1 MASQHDNVAQ
11 TLRSPV
17 TTGRCVDLMPVV
29 RFRLGRAA
37 VLWLICAGTISISSA
52 WAAERDEFPPP
63 MSPEQSL
70 KAIHVPKGLRV
81 ELVAA
86 EPMIASPVAIDFG
99 ADGKL
104 WVAEMFDY
112 PYGVKGD
119 YKPAGRVRLLED
131 TNGDGKFDKSTV
143 FLDKVH
149 FPNGITAWKK
159 GVLISAA
166 PDIIYAEDTNG
177 DGKADIRKV
186 VFTGFDSRN
195 WQARVNSL
203 SYGLD
208 NWIHGG
214 NGLLGGLIRC
224 PDRPGFEIKMGIRD
238 FRMDPDRHLFELE
251 SGGGTQQ
258 GRTRDDWGNYF
269 SNQNSELL
277 LHTPLADRYV
287 SRNPFVAPPEPIVLV
302 PKEDPDHLYPASRTL
317 RRFNHPE
324 SANRVTSAC
333 SPVIYRDDLL
343 GAEYYGNAFMCEP
356 VHNLLTRRILKPLGA
371 TFAGV
376 RAPSEQNSEFYASA
390 DNWSRPVDV
399 KNGPDGALWVVDMY
413 RMIIEHPKWITAD
426 RLARIDPRAGAN
438 KGRIYR
444 VVPDGKPARPWP
456 NLARMTSS
464 ELVAALDSPGG
475 WQRDMVQFMLIE
487 RGDKSVI
494 PALQKMAGDDPR
506 AETRLQALCALDG
519 LGGLTPSVLETA
531 LHDKH
536 PGVRRNAVRLVRA
549 LSQVRL
555 ELSPRIADLVD
566 DADAQVRLQVACT
579 LGEWNDPRSGDAIG
593 RLALANQ
600 QEPYLFAAAMS
611 SITKGSLA
619 HVAAAVAHAAHGSTP
634 PQALYRNLMTMAT
647 AYGNDA
653 VVEEFIGSMSP
664 SAHGSYSAAD
674 MSAVAAFLDG
684 LDRQQLGV
692 AAFAA
697 RLKGHGPALLQELQR
712 MADSARTAAADS
724 QAPLDARMAAV
735 QLLGRG
741 LSPHDAAD
749 IETLSQLLSPQTPAA
764 LQEGIV
770 TALGK
775 LRQPQVADA
784 LLSRWRGVSPALRS
798 SILDVLLIRDE
809 WTAALLNR
817 IEKKEIRAGEIDVPR
832 SQRLMALKNR
842 PLAARAQKVLH
853 SVDAD
858 RAQVIRKYHDA
869 LTLPADPKRGRE
881 RFEKTCTVCHRLNA
895 VGYLI
900 GPDLVA
906 LTDKSP
912 QALIVAILDP
922 NRAVEQKYNVY
933 SAVTTQGRQY
943 TGILAAETGS
953 SITLMQQ
960 EGKQTTLLRGDL
972 ETIASTGKSLMPE
985 GLEKDLKPQDLA
997 DIMAYVGS
1005 TGPSR
1010 KVFAGNRPALVTASP
1025 DGTLS
1030 LDASNCEIYGN
1041 TLVLEKRRDEPV
1053 LAEWHSPND
1062 AAAWTVDIQK
1072 AGLYTVSVMYSC
1084 HNDSA
1089 GNSFQFESADKRI
1102 TSRVEG
1108 TGKTWLTYFPVEI
1121 GKLPLKTGKQRFTLR
1136 AADPLKGTLAK
1147 VESVLLIPP
1156 Q

>member
-1 MASQHDNVAQ
+1 MALPNVAPTSAGNSLLVLNRENVSRGLALSLAVFAAMWAGP
-11 TLRSPV
+11 TL
-17 TTGRCVDLMPVV
+17 
-29 RFRLGRAA
+29 AA
-37 VLWLICAGTISISSA
+37 G
-52 WAAERDEFPPP
+52 RDEFPPP

-70 KAIHVPKGLRV
+70 KAIHVPKGLKV

-86 EPMIASPVAIDFG
+86 EPLIGSPVAIDFG

-112 PYGVKGD
+112 PYGIKGD
-119 YKPAGRVRLLED
+119 YKPAGRVRLLES
-131 TNGDGKFDKSTV
+131 THGNGKFDKSTI
-143 FLDKVH
+143 FLDHVH

-159 GVLISAA
+159 GVLVCAA
-166 PDIIYAEDTNG
+166 PDIIYAEDTDG

-208 NWIHGG
+208 NWIHGA
-214 NGLLGGLIRC
+214 NGLLGGLIHC
-224 PDRPGFEIKMGIRD
+224 PDRPDLEVKMGIRD

-343 GAEYYGNAFMCEP
+343 GEEYRGNAFMCEP

-376 RAPSEQNSEFYASA
+376 RAPSELNSEFYASA

-426 RLARIDPRAGAN
+426 RLARINPRAGEN
-438 KGRIYR
+438 MGRIYR
-444 VVPDGKPARPWP
+444 IVPEDKPARPWL
-456 NLARMTSS
+456 NLAKMNSS
-464 ELVAALDSPGG
+464 ELAAALDSPGG
-475 WQRDMVQFMLIE
+475 WQRDMAQLLLVE

-494 PALQKMAGDDPR
+494 PALATMAGKSPR
-506 AETRLQALCALDG
+506 PETRLQALCALDG
-519 LGGLTPSVLETA
+519 LKGLTPALLETA

-536 PGVRRNAVRLVRA
+536 PGVRRNAVRLCESF
-549 LSQVRL
+549 LNSTP
-555 ELSPRIADLVD
+555 ELGPRIAELIGDED
-566 DADAQVRLQVACT
+566 PQVRLQVACT
-579 LGEWNDPRSGDAIG
+579 LGEWNDPRSGNAIA
-593 RLALANQ
+593 RLALDNQ
-600 QEPYLFAAAMS
+600 HEPYLFAGAMS
-611 SITKGSLA
+611 SITKGNLA
-619 HVAAAVAHAAHGSTP
+619 RVAATVAHSATGTAP
-634 PQALYRNLMTMAT
+634 PALYRNLMTMAT
-647 AYGNDA
+647 AYGNDG
-653 VVEEFIGSMSP
+653 VVEEFIGAMSP
-664 SAHGSYSAAD
+664 SAHGSFSAAD
-674 MSAVAAFLDG
+674 FSAVAALLDG
-684 LDRQQLGV
+684 LDRQHLDL

-697 RLKGHGPALLQELQR
+697 RLKEHGPTLLDKLR
-712 MADSARTAAADS
+712 RVADAARTTSGDP
-724 QAPLDARMAAV
+724 QAPLELRLAAV
-735 QLLGRG
+735 QVLGRG
-741 LSPHDAAD
+741 LSPQDSKS
-749 IETLSQLLSPQTPAA
+749 IETLGELLSPQTPTA

-775 LRQPQVADA
+775 VKQPHVADTLMA
-784 LLSRWRGVSPALRS
+784 RWRGVSPALRS
-798 SILDVLLIRDE
+798 SILDLLLIRDE
-809 WTAALLNR
+809 WANALLDR
-817 IEKKEIRAGEIDVPR
+817 VEKKEIRAGEIDVPR
-832 SQRLMALKNR
+832 SQRLMASKNR
-842 PLAARAQKVLH
+842 ELANRAKKILH
-853 SVDAD
+853 AVDAD
-858 RAQVIRKYHDA
+858 REQVIRKYHAA
-869 LTLPADPKRGRE
+869 LTLSADAKRGRE
-881 RFEKTCTVCHRLNA
+881 RFEKTCTVCHRLNG
-895 VGYLI
+895 VGYSI
-900 GPDLVA
+900 GPELIA

-933 SAVTTQGRQY
+933 SAVTNQGRQY

-953 SITLMQQ
+953 SITLLQQ

-972 ETIASTGKSLMPE
+972 EAMASTGKSLMPE
-985 GLEKDLKPQDLA
+985 GLEKDIKPQDLA

-1010 KVFAGNRPALVTASP
+1010 KKFEGNQPALVTVSP
-1025 DGTLS
+1025 DGTFT
-1030 LDASNCEIYGN
+1030 LDATTCEIYGN
-1041 TLVLEKRRDEPV
+1041 TLVLEKRRSEPV

-1072 AGLYTVSVMYSC
+1072 PGLYTVSVMYSC

-1089 GNSFQFESADKRI
+1089 GNFFQFESADKRI

-1108 TGKTWLTYFPVEI
+1108 TGKVWTTYFPVEI
-1121 GKLPLKTGKQRFTLR
+1121 GKVPLMPGKQRFTLR

>member
-1 MASQHDNVAQ
+1 M
-11 TLRSPV
+11 T
-17 TTGRCVDLMPVV
+17 
-29 RFRLGRAA
+29 
-37 VLWLICAGTISISSA
+37 
-52 WAAERDEFPPP
+52 
-63 MSPEQSL
+63 PEQSL

-86 EPMIASPVAIDFG
+86 EPLIASPVAIDFG

-119 YKPAGRVRLLED
+119 YKPAGRVRLLES
-131 TNGDGKFDKSTV
+131 THGDGKFDKSTV
-143 FLDKVH
+143 FLDHVH
-149 FPNGITAWKK
+149 FPNGITVWKK
-159 GVLISAA
+159 GVLVCAA

-177 DGKADIRKV
+177 DGKADIVKV

-214 NGLLGGLIRC
+214 NGLLGGLIHC
-224 PDRPGFEIKMGIRD
+224 PDRPDLEVKMGIRD

-287 SRNPFVAPPEPIVLV
+287 SRNPFVAPPEPVVLV

-343 GAEYYGNAFMCEP
+343 GEEYRGNAFMCEP
-356 VHNLLTRRILKPLGA
+356 VHDLLTRRILKPSGA

-376 RAPSEQNSEFYASA
+376 RAPSEQNSEFYAST

-444 VVPDGKPARPWP
+444 IVPDDKPARPWP
-456 NLARMTSS
+456 NLAKMNAS

-475 WQRDMVQFMLIE
+475 WQRDLVQFLLVE
-487 RGDKSVI
+487 RGDQSVV
-494 PALQKMAGDDPR
+494 PALQAMATENSRP
-506 AETRLQALCALDG
+506 ETRLQALCALDG
-519 LGGLTPSVLETA
+519 LNGLTRDLLTA
-531 LHDKH
+531 ALRDKH
-536 PGVRRNAVRLVRA
+536 PGVRRNAVRLCEPFLKEQGGLGPADKTA
-549 LSQVRL
+549 LQLGSRITEMIDDPDSQVRM
-555 ELSPRIADLVD
+555 
-566 DADAQVRLQVACT
+566 QVACT
-579 LGEWNDPRSGDAIG
+579 LGEWNDTSAGDAIA
-593 RLALANQ
+593 RMALANQ
-600 QEPYLFAAAMS
+600 NEPYLFAATMS
-611 SITKGSLA
+611 SITKFNLA
-619 HVAAAVAHAAHGSTP
+619 HVAATVAHSAVGSAP
-634 PQALYRNLMTMAT
+634 PVLYRNLMTMAT
-647 AYGNDA
+647 AYGNDR
-653 VVEEFIGSMSP
+653 VVEEFIGAMSP
-664 SAHGSYSAAD
+664 SAQGSYSAAD
-674 MSAVAAFLDG
+674 YSAVAALLDG
-684 LDRQQLGV
+684 LDRQHLALAV
-692 AAFAA
+692 YAA
-697 RLKGHGPALLQELQR
+697 RLKARGPGLLEKLGHVAN
-712 MADSARTAAADS
+712 AARGAADDS
-724 QAPLDARMAAV
+724 RAPLDSRLAAV
-735 QLLGRG
+735 QLLGRALG
-741 LSPHDAAD
+741 PHDATDVDALG
-749 IETLSQLLSPQTPAA
+749 ELLSPQTPAV

-770 TALGK
+770 TSLSKLPNPKVAGTLLG
-775 LRQPQVADA
+775 
-784 LLSRWRGVSPALRS
+784 RWRGVSPALRS

-809 WTAALLNR
+809 WVASLLDR

-832 SQRLMALKNR
+832 SQRLMALKNHA
-842 PLAARAQKVLH
+842 LAERAKKILH

-858 RAQVIRKYHDA
+858 RAAVIGKYAPA
-869 LTLPADPKRGRE
+869 LTLPGDAHRGRQ
-881 RFEKTCTVCHRLNA
+881 RFEKTCTICHRLNG
-895 VGYLI
+895 VGYSI
-900 GPDLVA
+900 GPELIA

-933 SAVTTQGRQY
+933 SAVSNQGRQY

-953 SITLMQQ
+953 SITLLQQ
-960 EGKQTTLLRGDL
+960 EGKQTTLLRGEL
-972 ETIASTGKSLMPE
+972 ETLASTGKSLMPE
-985 GLEKDLKPQDLA
+985 GLEKDINPQDLA

-1010 KVFAGNRPALVTASP
+1010 KVFAGNVPSLVTAAP
-1025 DGTLS
+1025 DGTYS
-1030 LDASNCEIYGN
+1030 LEASNGEIYGN

-1062 AAAWTVDIQK
+1062 SAAWTVDIQK
-1072 AGLYTVSVMYSC
+1072 PGLYTVSVMYSC

-1089 GNSFQFESADKRI
+1089 GNSFQFESSDKRI
-1102 TSRVEG
+1102 TARVEG
-1108 TGKTWLTYFPVEI
+1108 TGKVWTTFFPVEI
-1121 GKLPLKTGKQRFTLR
+1121 GKLPLKQGKQRFTLR

>member
-1 MASQHDNVAQ
+1 MAFPQDAPASAICPFQAVGRHVR
-11 TLRSPV
+11 RS
-17 TTGRCVDLMPVV
+17 
-29 RFRLGRAA
+29 A
-37 VLWLICAGTISISSA
+37 VLCLVVIGVLSA
-52 WAAERDEFPPP
+52 ASASAEQRDEFPPP
-63 MSPEQSL
+63 MTPEQSL
-70 KAIHVPKGLRV
+70 KAIHVPKGLKV

-86 EPMIASPVAIDFG
+86 EPLIASPVAIDFG
-99 ADGKL
+99 PDGKL

-112 PYGVKGD
+112 PYGIKGD
-119 YKPAGRVRLLED
+119 YKPAGRVRLLES
-131 TNGDGKFDKSTV
+131 THGDGKFDKSTV
-143 FLDKVH
+143 FLEHVH
-149 FPNGITAWKK
+149 FPNGITVWKK
-159 GVLISAA
+159 GVLVCAA
-166 PDIIYAEDTNG
+166 PDIIYAEDTDG

-214 NGLLGGLIRC
+214 NGLLGGLIHC
-224 PDRPGFEIKMGIRD
+224 PDRPDLEVKMGIRD

-343 GAEYYGNAFMCEP
+343 GEQYRGNAFMCEP
-356 VHNLLTRRILKPLGA
+356 VHNLLTRRVLKPLGA

-399 KNGPDGALWVVDMY
+399 KNGPDGAMWVVDMY

-444 VVPDGKPARPWP
+444 IVPEDKPARPWP
-456 NLARMTSS
+456 NLAKMSAA
-464 ELVAALDSPGG
+464 ELVTALDSPGG
-475 WQRDMVQFMLIE
+475 WQRDLVQFLLVE
-487 RGDKSVI
+487 RGDKSVV
-494 PALQKMAGDDPR
+494 PALQQMAAKNAR

-519 LGGLTPSVLETA
+519 LGGLAPTLLDTA
-531 LHDKH
+531 LRDQH
-536 PGVRRNAVRLVRA
+536 PGVRRNAVRLCESFLKSA
-549 LSQVRL
+549 P
-555 ELSPRIADLVD
+555 ELGPSIAKLID
-566 DADAQVRLQVACT
+566 DQDPQVRLQVACT

-593 RLALANQ
+593 RLVLANQ
-600 QEPYLFAAAMS
+600 HEPYLFAAAMS
-611 SITKGSLA
+611 SITKGNLA
-619 HVAAAVAHAAHGSTP
+619 RVAATVTHSTAGTAP
-634 PQALYRNLMTMAT
+634 PELYRNLMTMAT
-647 AYGNDA
+647 AYANDA
-653 VVEEFIGSMSP
+653 VVEEFIRSMAP
-664 SAHGSYSAAD
+664 SGNGSYGPAD
-674 MSAVAAFLDG
+674 LSAVAALLDG
-684 LDRQQLGV
+684 LDRQHLAVAVFAGRLKERGPVLLDQLKRV
-692 AAFAA
+692 ADAA
-697 RLKGHGPALLQELQR
+697 RTTS
-712 MADSARTAAADS
+712 ADA
-724 QAPLDARMAAV
+724 QAPLASRLAAV
-735 QLLGRG
+735 QILGRG
-741 LSPHDAAD
+741 LTEHDAAD
-749 IETLSQLLSPQTPAA
+749 IETLGELLSPQTPAV

-770 TALGK
+770 TALSK
-775 LRQPQVADA
+775 LRQPHVADTVLA
-784 LLSRWRGVSPALRS
+784 RWRGVSPPLRS

-809 WTAALLNR
+809 WVAALLDR
-817 IEKKEIRAGEIDVPR
+817 IEKKEIRSGEIDVPR

-842 PLAARAQKVLH
+842 ALADRAKQILH

-858 RAQVIRKYHDA
+858 RAAVIRKYASA
-869 LTLPADPKRGRE
+869 LTVPADAKRGRE
-881 RFEKTCTVCHRLNA
+881 RFEKTCTICHRLNG
-895 VGYLI
+895 VGYSI
-900 GPDLVA
+900 GPELIA

-933 SAVTTQGRQY
+933 SAVTNQGRQY

-953 SITLMQQ
+953 SITLLQQ

-972 ETIASTGKSLMPE
+972 ETLASTGKSLMPE
-985 GLEKDLKPQDLA
+985 GLEKDIKPQDLA

-1010 KVFAGNRPALVTASP
+1010 KVFPGNQPALVTAAP
-1025 DGTLS
+1025 DGTFS
-1030 LDASNCEIYGN
+1030 LEASNCEIYGN

-1062 AAAWTVDIQK
+1062 SAAWNVDIQK
-1072 AGLYTVSVMYSC
+1072 PGLYTVSVMYSC

-1108 TGKTWLTYFPVEI
+1108 TGKVWTTFFPVEI
-1121 GKLPLKTGKQRFTLR
+1121 GKLPLKAGKQRFTLR

-1147 VESVLLIPP
+1147 VASVLLIPP

>member
-1 MASQHDNVAQ
+1 
-11 TLRSPV
+11 
-17 TTGRCVDLMPVV
+17 MPS
-29 RFRLGRAA
+29 LKDARAA
-37 VLWLICAGTISISSA
+37 KCCSILA
-52 WAAERDEFPPP
+52 LAAVAMFWAVPALAQQRDEFPPP
-63 MSPEQSL
+63 MTPEQSL

-86 EPMIASPVAIDFG
+86 EPLIGSPVAIDFG
-99 ADGKL
+99 PDGKL

-112 PYGVKGD
+112 PYGIKGD
-119 YKPAGRVRLLED
+119 YKPAGRVRLLES
-131 TNGDGKFDKSTV
+131 THGDGKFDKSTV
-143 FLDKVH
+143 FLDNVH
-149 FPNGITAWKK
+149 FPNGITVWKK
-159 GVLISAA
+159 GVLVCAA
-166 PDIIYAEDTNG
+166 PDIIYAEDTDG
-177 DGKADIRKV
+177 DGKADIRKI

-208 NWIHGG
+208 NWVHGG
-214 NGLLGGLIRC
+214 NGLLGGLIHC
-224 PDRPGFEIKMGIRD
+224 PDRPGLEVKMGIRD

-287 SRNPFVAPPEPIVLV
+287 SRNPFVAPPEPVVLV

-343 GAEYYGNAFMCEP
+343 GEQYRGSAFMCEP
-356 VHNLLTRRILKPLGA
+356 VHDLLTRRILKPLGA

-376 RAPSEQNSEFYASA
+376 RAPTEQNSEFYASA

-444 VVPDGKPARPWP
+444 VVPEDKPARPWP
-456 NLARMTSS
+456 NLTKMSPS

-475 WQRDMVQFMLIE
+475 WQRDLVQFMLVE
-487 RGDKSVI
+487 RGDKSVV
-494 PALQKMAGDDPR
+494 PALQKMVTENARP
-506 AETRLQALCALDG
+506 ETRLQALCTLDG
-519 LGGLTPSVLETA
+519 LGGLTPAILEGA
-531 LHDKH
+531 LRDKH
-536 PGVRRNAVRLVRA
+536 PGVRRNAVRICEPFLGSA
-549 LSQVRL
+549 P
-555 ELSPRIADLVD
+555 ELGPRIAELSD
-566 DADAQVRLQVACT
+566 DEDPQVRLQVACT
-579 LGEWNDPRSGDAIG
+579 LGEWKDPRAGDAIA

-600 QEPYLFAAAMS
+600 KEPYLFAAAMS
-611 SITKGSLA
+611 SITKDNLA
-619 HVAAAVAHAAHGSTP
+619 RVAATVAHSASGSAP
-634 PQALYRNLMTMAT
+634 PELYRNLMTMAT
-647 AYGNDA
+647 AYGNDR
-653 VVEEFIGSMSP
+653 VVEEFIEAMSP
-664 SAHGSYSAAD
+664 DAHGSYSTANL
-674 MSAVAAFLDG
+674 SAVAAFLDG
-684 LDRQQLGV
+684 LDRQHLSLP
-692 AAFAA
+692 AFAA
-697 RLKGHGPALLQELQR
+697 RLNERGPKFTERLQSVADAAL
-712 MADSARTAAADS
+712 TAAS
-724 QAPLDARMAAV
+724 NPQAPLDTRLAAV

-741 LSPHDAAD
+741 LTPHDASD
-749 IETLSQLLSPQTPAA
+749 IEALGELLSPQTPAP

-770 TALGK
+770 TSLSK
-775 LRQPQVADA
+775 LRQPQVADMLFA
-784 LLSRWRGVSPALRS
+784 RWRGVSPALRS
-798 SILDVLLIRDE
+798 SILDLLLVRDQ
-809 WTAALLNR
+809 WTSALLDR
-817 IEKKEIRAGEIDVPR
+817 VEKKDIRSGEIDVPR
-832 SQRLMALKNR
+832 SQRLMASKNR
-842 PLAARAQKVLH
+842 ALAERAKKILH
-853 SVDAD
+853 AVDAD
-858 RAQVIRKYHDA
+858 REQVIRKYHDA
-869 LTLPADPKRGRE
+869 ITLSADPKRGRE
-881 RFEKTCTVCHRLNA
+881 RFEKTCTVCHRLNG
-895 VGYLI
+895 VGYSI
-900 GPDLVA
+900 GPELIA

-933 SAVTTQGRQY
+933 SAVTNQGRQY

-953 SITLMQQ
+953 SITLLQQ

-972 ETIASTGKSLMPE
+972 ETLASTGKSLMPE
-985 GLEKDLKPQDLA
+985 GLEKDIKPQDLA

-1010 KVFAGNRPALVTASP
+1010 KVFAGNQPALVTASP
-1025 DGTLS
+1025 DGTFS
-1030 LDASNCEIYGN
+1030 LEASNCEIYGN

-1062 AAAWTVDIQK
+1062 STAWTVDIQK
-1072 AGLYTVSVMYSC
+1072 PGLYTVSVMYSC

-1089 GNSFQFESADKRI
+1089 GNSFQFESGDKRI
-1102 TSRVEG
+1102 TARVEG
-1108 TGKTWLTYFPVEI
+1108 TGKTWTTFFPVEI
-1121 GKLPLKTGKQRFTLR
+1121 GKVPLKAGKQRFSLR

-1147 VESVLLIPP
+1147 VASVLLIPP

>member
-1 MASQHDNVAQ
+1 MAFPQF
-11 TLRSPV
+11 
-17 TTGRCVDLMPVV
+17 V
-29 RFRLGRAA
+29 RAPQIRLLFTPI
-37 VLWLICAGTISISSA
+37 VLWLVGVTVLSTPARGA
-52 WAAERDEFPPP
+52 QRDEFPPP
-63 MSPEQSL
+63 MTPEQSL
-70 KAIHVPKGLRV
+70 KAIHVPKGLKV

-86 EPMIASPVAIDFG
+86 EPLIGSPVAIDFG
-99 ADGKL
+99 PDGKL

-112 PYGVKGD
+112 PYGIKGD

-131 TNGDGKFDKSTV
+131 TNGDGKFDKSTI
-143 FLDKVH
+143 FLDHVH

-159 GVLISAA
+159 GVLVCAA
-166 PDIIYAEDTNG
+166 PDIIYAEDTDG

-208 NWIHGG
+208 NWVHGA
-214 NGLLGGLIRC
+214 NGLLGGTVHC
-224 PDRPGFEIKMGIRD
+224 PDRPDLEVKMGIRD

-287 SRNPFVAPPEPIVLV
+287 TRNPFVAPPEPIVMV

-343 GAEYYGNAFMCEP
+343 GEEYRGNAFVCEP
-356 VHNLLTRRILKPLGA
+356 VHNLLTRRILKPQGA

-376 RAPSEQNSEFYASA
+376 RAASEQNSEFYASS

-438 KGRIYR
+438 MGRIYR
-444 VVPDGKPARPWP
+444 VVPEGKPARPWP
-456 NLARMTSS
+456 NLAKMNSI

-475 WQRDMVQFMLIE
+475 WQRDQVQFLLVE

-494 PALQKMAGDDPR
+494 PELQKMAGDNAR

-519 LGGLTPSVLETA
+519 LGGLSPAILETA

-536 PGVRRNAVRLVRA
+536 PGVRRNAVRLCESFLKA
-549 LSQVRL
+549 NP
-555 ELSPRIADLVD
+555 ELGPRIAELID

-579 LGEWNDPRSGDAIG
+579 LGEWDDPRSGDAIA

-611 SITKGSLA
+611 SITKGNLGR
-619 HVAAAVAHAAHGSTP
+619 VAATVAHSASGSAP
-634 PQALYRNLMTMAT
+634 PDLCRNLMTMAT
-647 AYGNDA
+647 AYGNDG
-653 VVEEFIGSMSP
+653 VVEEFIGSMAP
-664 SAHGSYSAAD
+664 SADGSYSTANL
-674 MSAVAAFLDG
+674 SAVAALLDG
-684 LDRQQLGV
+684 LDRQHLTIGT
-692 AAFAA
+692 FAA
-697 RLKGHGPALLQELQR
+697 RLKERGPALLAQLLR
-712 MADSARTAAADS
+712 VADAARKASADP
-724 QAPLDARMAAV
+724 QAPLDARLAAV

-741 LSPHDAAD
+741 LTPHDSAD
-749 IETLSQLLSPQTPAA
+749 IETLGQLLSPQTPAT

-770 TALGK
+770 AALGK
-775 LRQPQVADA
+775 LQEPRVAET
-784 LLSRWRGVSPALRS
+784 LLACWRGVSPPLRS

-809 WTAALLNR
+809 WTGALLDR

-832 SQRLMALKNR
+832 SQRMMASKNR
-842 PLAARAQKVLH
+842 RLADRSKKILH
-853 SVDAD
+853 AVDAD
-858 RAQVIRKYHDA
+858 REQVIRRYHAA
-869 LTLPADPKRGRE
+869 LTLSADAKRGRE
-881 RFEKTCTVCHRLNA
+881 RFEKTCTVCHRLNG
-895 VGYLI
+895 VGYSI
-900 GPDLVA
+900 GPELIA

-912 QALIVAILDP
+912 QALIVAVLDP

-933 SAVTTQGRQY
+933 SAVTNQGRQY

-953 SITLMQQ
+953 SITLLQQ

-972 ETIASTGKSLMPE
+972 ETLASTGKSLMPE
-985 GLEKDLKPQDLA
+985 GLEKDIKPQDLA

-1010 KVFAGNRPALVTASP
+1010 KVFPGNQPALVTAAP

-1062 AAAWTVDIQK
+1062 SAAWTVDIQK
-1072 AGLYTVSVMYSC
+1072 PGLYTVSVMYSC

-1102 TSRVEG
+1102 TARVEG
-1108 TGKTWLTYFPVEI
+1108 TGKAWTTFFPVEI
-1121 GKLPLKTGKQRFTLR
+1121 GKVPLKAGKQRFTLR

-1147 VESVLLIPP
+1147 VASVLLIPP

>member
-1 MASQHDNVAQ
+1 MTSPTSVPASPTAPS
-11 TLRSPV
+11 LV
-17 TTGRCVDLMPVV
+17 TISAKRRWRASLFGLALLATIVG
-29 RFRLGRAA
+29 GRAE
-37 VLWLICAGTISISSA
+37 
-52 WAAERDEFPPP
+52 AAPRDDFPPA
-63 MSPEQSL
+63 MTPEQSL
-70 KAIHVPKGLRV
+70 KAIHVPKGLKV

-86 EPMIASPVAIDFG
+86 EPLISSPVAIDFG
-99 ADGKL
+99 PDGKL
-104 WVAEMFDY
+104 WVAEMYDY

-119 YKPAGRVRLLED
+119 YQPAGRVRLLES
-131 TNGDGKFDKSTV
+131 THGDGKFDKSTV
-143 FLDKVH
+143 FLDHVH
-149 FPNGITAWKK
+149 FPNGITVWKK
-159 GVLISAA
+159 GVLVCAA
-166 PDIIYAEDTNG
+166 PDIIYAEDTDG

-195 WQARVNSL
+195 WQARMNSL

-208 NWIHGG
+208 NWIHGA
-214 NGLLGGLIRC
+214 NGLLGGTVHC
-224 PDRPGFEIKMGIRD
+224 PDKPGLEVKLGIRD

-277 LHTPLADRYV
+277 LNTPLQDRYV
-287 SRNPFVAPPEPIVLV
+287 SRNPFVAPPEPVVMV
-302 PKEDPDHLYPASRTL
+302 PKEDPDHLYPISRTL

-343 GAEYYGNAFMCEP
+343 GEEYRGNAFMCEP
-356 VHNLLTRRILKPLGA
+356 VHDLLTRRVLKPLGA
-371 TFAGV
+371 TFAGF
-376 RAPSEQNSEFYASA
+376 RAPSELNSEFYASA

-426 RLARIDPRAGAN
+426 RLARINPRAGDN
-438 KGRIYR
+438 MGRIYR
-444 VVPDGKPARPWP
+444 IVPEDKPARPWP
-456 NLARMTSS
+456 NLAKMSPT
-464 ELVAALDSPGG
+464 ELVDALDSPGG
-475 WQRDMVQFMLIE
+475 WQRDLVQFMLVD

-494 PALQKMAGDDPR
+494 PALTKMASDNSRP
-506 AETRLQALCALDG
+506 ETRLQALCTLDG
-519 LGGLTPSVLETA
+519 LGGLTSSLLETA

-536 PGVRRNAVRLVRA
+536 PGVRRNAVRLCEGLLKSA
-549 LSQVRL
+549 P
-555 ELSPRIADLVD
+555 ELGPKIAELIGDED
-566 DADAQVRLQVACT
+566 PQVRLQVACT
-579 LGEWNDPRSGDAIG
+579 LGEWDDPQSGDAIG
-593 RLALANQ
+593 RFALANQ

-611 SITKGSLA
+611 SITKGNLA
-619 HVAAAVAHAAHGSTP
+619 RVAAKVAHSSKGSTP
-634 PQALYRNLMTMAT
+634 PPELYRNLMTMAT

-664 SAHGSYSAAD
+664 SAQGAYSAAD
-674 MSAVAAFLDG
+674 LSAVAALLDG
-684 LDRQQLGV
+684 LDRQHVGIGQ
-692 AAFAA
+692 FAT
-697 RLKGHGPALLQELQR
+697 RLSGRGPALLQQLQHV
-712 MADSARTAAADS
+712 ADAARTTSADEH
-724 QAPLDARMAAV
+724 APLDSRLAAV
-735 QLLGRG
+735 QILGRG
-741 LSPHDAAD
+741 LTQHDSAD
-749 IETLSQLLSPQTPAA
+749 VDALGELLSPQTPAS

-770 TALGK
+770 AALGK
-775 LRQPQVADA
+775 LPQPQVANT
-784 LLSRWRGVSPALRS
+784 LLGRWRGVSPALRS
-798 SILDVLLIRDE
+798 SILDVLLVRDE
-809 WTAALLNR
+809 WTSALLDR
-817 IEKKEIRAGEIDVPR
+817 IEKKEIRGGEVDVPR

-842 PLAARAQKVLH
+842 ALADRAKKILH

-858 RAQVIRKYHDA
+858 RLAVIRKYQSA
-869 LTLPADPKRGRE
+869 LTLSADPKHGRE
-881 RFEKTCTVCHRLNA
+881 RFEKTCTICHRLNS
-895 VGYLI
+895 VGHSI

-922 NRAVEQKYNVY
+922 NRAVEQKYDVY

-953 SITLMQQ
+953 SITLLQQ
-960 EGKQTTLLRGDL
+960 EGKQTTLLRGEL
-972 ETIASTGKSLMPE
+972 EMLASTGKSLMPE
-985 GLEKDLKPQDLA
+985 GLEKDVKPQDLA
-997 DIMAYVGS
+997 DIMAYIGS

-1010 KVFAGNRPALVTASP
+1010 KVFPGNQPALVTAQP

-1062 AAAWTVDIQK
+1062 SAAWTVDIQK
-1072 AGLYTVSVMYSC
+1072 PGLYTVSVMYSC
-1084 HNDSA
+1084 HNESA
-1089 GNSFQFESADKRI
+1089 GNSFQFDSPDKRI

-1108 TGKTWLTYFPVEI
+1108 TGKNWTTFFPVEI
-1121 GKLPLKTGKQRFTLR
+1121 GKVPLKAGKQRFALR

-1147 VESVLLIPP
+1147 VASVLLIPP

>member
-1 MASQHDNVAQ
+1 MPALVAA
-11 TLRSPV
+11 
-17 TTGRCVDLMPVV
+17 
-29 RFRLGRAA
+29 LGLALLSTVSAA
-37 VLWLICAGTISISSA
+37 PAR
-52 WAAERDEFPPP
+52 AAERDEFPAA
-63 MSPEQSL
+63 MTPEQSL
-70 KAIHVPKGLRV
+70 KAIHVPKGLKV

-86 EPMIASPVAIDFG
+86 EPLIGSPVAIDFG
-99 ADGKL
+99 PDGKL

-119 YKPAGRVRLLED
+119 YKPAGRVRLLES
-131 TNGDGKFDKSTV
+131 THGDGKFDKSTV
-143 FLDKVH
+143 FLDHVH

-159 GVLISAA
+159 GVLVCAA
-166 PDIIYAEDTNG
+166 PDIIYAEDTDG

-208 NWIHGG
+208 NWVHGA
-214 NGLLGGLIRC
+214 NGLLGGTVRC
-224 PDRPGFEIKMGIRD
+224 PDRPDLEVKMGIRD

-287 SRNPFVAPPEPIVLV
+287 SRNPFVAPPEPIVMV

-343 GAEYYGNAFMCEP
+343 GEEYRGNAFMCEP
-356 VHNLLTRRILKPLGA
+356 VHNLLTRRILKPVGA

-376 RAPSEQNSEFYASA
+376 RAPSEQNSEFYASS

-399 KNGPDGALWVVDMY
+399 KNGPDGAMWVVDMY

-444 VVPDGKPARPWP
+444 IVPEGKPARPWP
-456 NLARMTSS
+456 NLAKMNSS

-475 WQRDMVQFMLIE
+475 WQRDLVQFMLVE

-494 PALQKMAGDDPR
+494 PELQKMAQENSR

-519 LGGLTPSVLETA
+519 LAGLTPAVLEVS

-536 PGVRRNAVRLVRA
+536 PGVRRNAVRMCESFLKTA
-549 LSQVRL
+549 P
-555 ELSPRIADLVD
+555 ELGPRIAELIGDE
-566 DADAQVRLQVACT
+566 DAQVRMQVACT
-579 LGEWNDPRSGDAIG
+579 LGEWDDPRSGDAIAH
-593 RLALANQ
+593 LALANQ
-600 QEPYLFAAAMS
+600 NEPYLFAAAMS
-611 SITKGSLA
+611 SITKGNLA
-619 HVAAAVAHAAHGSTP
+619 RVAATVAHSAAGAAP
-634 PQALYRNLMTMAT
+634 PQLYRNLMTMAT

-653 VVEEFIGSMSP
+653 VIEEFVAAMTPSTPGSF
-664 SAHGSYSAAD
+664 SAANL
-674 MSAVAAFLDG
+674 SAVAALLDG
-684 LDRQQLGV
+684 LDRQHLSV
-692 AAFAA
+692 AAFAD
-697 RLKGHGPALLQELQR
+697 RLKDRGPALLDKLKSV
-712 MADSARTAAADS
+712 ADAARTASADP
-724 QAPLDARMAAV
+724 QAPLDSRLAAV
-735 QLLGRG
+735 QILGRG
-741 LSPHDAAD
+741 LTGHDAAD
-749 IETLSQLLSPQTPAA
+749 IQTLGELLSPQTPAA

-770 TALGK
+770 TALSK
-775 LRQPQVADA
+775 LRQPAVAETILA
-784 LLSRWRGVSPALRS
+784 RWRGVSPPLRS
-798 SILDVLLIRDE
+798 SILDVLLVRDE
-809 WTAALLNR
+809 WTSALLDR
-817 IEKKEIRAGEIDVPR
+817 VEKKEIRAGEIDVPR
-832 SQRLMALKNR
+832 SQRMMALKNR
-842 PLAARAQKVLH
+842 ALADRAKKILH
-853 SVDAD
+853 AVDAD
-858 RAQVIRKYHDA
+858 REQVIRKYHEA
-869 LTLPADPKRGRE
+869 LTLPADAKRGRE
-881 RFEKTCTVCHRLNA
+881 RFEKTCTVCHRLNS
-895 VGYLI
+895 VGYSI
-900 GPDLVA
+900 GPELIA

-933 SAVTTQGRQY
+933 SAVTNQGRQY

-953 SITLMQQ
+953 SITLLQQ

-972 ETIASTGKSLMPE
+972 EALASTGKSLMPE
-985 GLEKDLKPQDLA
+985 GLEKDIKPQDLA

-1005 TGPSR
+1005 TGPGR
-1010 KVFAGNRPALVTASP
+1010 KVFPGNQPALVTTAQ

-1041 TLVLEKRRDEPV
+1041 TLVLEKRRGEPV

-1062 AAAWTVDIQK
+1062 SAAWTVDIPNP
-1072 AGLYTVSVMYSC
+1072 GLYTVSVMYSC

-1089 GNSFQFESADKRI
+1089 GNSFQFDSADKRI
-1102 TSRVEG
+1102 TARVEG
-1108 TGKTWLTYFPVEI
+1108 TGKVWTTYFPVEI
-1121 GKLPLKTGKQRFTLR
+1121 GKVPLKAGKQRFTLR

-1156 Q
+1156 R